1 MKKVTLKLPELGF
14 VVVTRGLLAFGAGLL
29 ASARIP
35 AERRRPLGLFLVAI
49 GVASTIPAAMSV
61 IRHVSD

>member
-1 MKKVTLKLPELGF
+1 MKKVTLRLPELGF

-29 ASARIP
+29 ASTRIP
-35 AERRRPLGLFLVAI
+35 AARRRTIGLALVAV

-61 IRHVSD
+61 VRHLSD